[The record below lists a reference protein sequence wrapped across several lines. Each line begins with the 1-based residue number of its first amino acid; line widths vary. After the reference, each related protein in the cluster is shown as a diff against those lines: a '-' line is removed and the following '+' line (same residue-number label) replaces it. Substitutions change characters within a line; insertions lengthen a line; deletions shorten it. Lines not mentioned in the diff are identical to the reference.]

1 MDKLSPDKKQKNT
14 CKNKSVVGNARKE
27 TEKELGR
34 SVIFKQAFLD
44 NNDKMKLE

>member
-1 MDKLSPDKKQKNT
+1 MDKLSPDKKKNT

-34 SVIFKQAFLD
+34 SVIFKQVFLD
-44 NNDKMKLE
+44 NNNKMKLE